1 MDAQTDLRA
10 MKNDKFPEGDY
21 VSIGFNNVAEAL
33 EFRRYCNEAES
44 WIWQPH
50 LPDKSEAEKYMSPC
64 YVFVTKKNRDR
75 LERWAKAEQARDELD
90 ANASCGLADWANEL
104 SEIGTCDYTSS
115 VAETPSSLRF
125 KAPQRVDSMMDDVDS
140 TNSMSDNDERGSQ
153 TSSNFTVRRPE
164 MTL

>member
-75 LERWAKAEQARDELD
+75 LERWAWAEQGRDELD
-90 ANASCGLADWANEL
+90 ANGSCDLGEWADEL
-104 SEIGTCDYTSS
+104 NKIGTSDYTSPFT
-115 VAETPSSLRF
+115 ATTSSPRF
-125 KAPQRVDSMMDDVDS
+125 NLPQRVDSMMSGDIDLTRDD
-140 TNSMSDNDERGSQ
+140 SQ
-153 TSSNFTVRRPE
+153 KSLNPTVKRPGT
-164 MTL
+164 TL